1 MQLAIDPKL
10 DCDFTLNMPCTCT
23 SVMGMSIA
31 VSEVSLYFL
40 VCCIFMAYN
49 RRVKLPCSIFVV
61 TLASLT
67 AFGLRAYNVI
77 IVFQHAN
84 HCKRM
89 TMYEDIV
96 SVLPQAIFF
105 LIFAW
110 IIFKLLFVWRS
121 LLVDSERRLKAERIL
136 LVLVMRIYCLLW
148 FCLWLFQR
156 YLELQIIDEET
167 DDNTEPNKA

>member
-1 MQLAIDPKL
+1 
-10 DCDFTLNMPCTCT
+10 
-23 SVMGMSIA
+23 MGMSIA

-77 IVFQHAN
+77 SVFQHAN

-156 YLELQIIDEET
+156 YLELQIIDKET
-167 DDNTEPNKA
+167 DDNTEPKKA

>member
-1 MQLAIDPKL
+1 
-10 DCDFTLNMPCTCT
+10 
-23 SVMGMSIA
+23 
-31 VSEVSLYFL
+31 
-40 VCCIFMAYN
+40 
-49 RRVKLPCSIFVV
+49 
-61 TLASLT
+61 
-67 AFGLRAYNVI
+67 
-77 IVFQHAN
+77 
-84 HCKRM
+84 
-89 TMYEDIV
+89 V

-167 DDNTEPNKA
+167 DDNMEPNKA